1 MILLSKRVRCSL
13 LPFLWNY
20 YSVHIIIPQNTE
32 SGEPEIKNIGEKF
45 QDKNELII
53 RNNLISERGKQ
64 NTDIIQ

>member
-1 MILLSKRVRCSL
+1 M
-13 LPFLWNY
+13 
-20 YSVHIIIPQNTE
+20 HIIIPQNTE
-32 SGEPEIKNIGEKF
+32 SGEPEIKNIGDKF